1 MQCKEFIV
9 VWHVVTCSVTC
20 SMTCNMTGNE
30 WKVMWMHCDKCNAVY
45 ELQEK
50 EYDKGDAIN
59 AIQLMQC
66 N

>member
-1 MQCKEFIV
+1 M
-9 VWHVVTCSVTC
+9 TYSA
-20 SMTCNMTGNE
+20 TCNATYCNE
-30 WKVMWMHCDKCNAVY
+30 WKVIWMHCDKCNAVY